1 MTCILCGAEIE
12 YYDEVYTS
20 SSFGPVC
27 FYCTDE
33 FVYKALKEKEKET
46 DKKE

>member
-1 MTCILCGAEIE
+1 MTCVLCGAEIE
-12 YYDEVYTS
+12 YYDEETYTS

-33 FVYKALKEKEKET
+33 IVFKALKEKEK